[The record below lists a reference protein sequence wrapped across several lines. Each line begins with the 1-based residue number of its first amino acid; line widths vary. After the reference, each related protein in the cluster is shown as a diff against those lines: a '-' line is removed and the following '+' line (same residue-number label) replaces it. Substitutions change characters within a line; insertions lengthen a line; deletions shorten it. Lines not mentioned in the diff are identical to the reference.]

1 MTENINDILVEYL
14 HSVTTSRNT
23 INNMI
28 NVMSN
33 QDRTLRTIVNY
44 TINSSNTNSPRNLT
58 SGPTNNRNRRYRNNR
73 HNVGYSYTTPV
84 RLEEVL
90 TPATIIS
97 QLSNLNAGIP
107 SPITTPIP
115 TSSTPTAA
123 QIANAT
129 EEVLF
134 SSISNPLN
142 NTCPISCERFEPNDM
157 VMQIIPC
164 GHIFTPD
171 NLRQWFQ
178 TNQRCPLC
186 RMDITR
192 YHPQATIHNPY
203 TQTPPTSSTT
213 RNRSISEIADFIS
226 TDIVRQLAD
235 ISGNVSVEY
244 SVLNRVR
251 DASNSEIVYDSS
263 YSQVINNQPYTYT
276 T

>member
-1 MTENINDILVEYL
+1 MCIRDSL
-14 HSVTTSRNT
+14 NT
-23 INNMI
+23 GL
-28 NVMSN
+28 
-33 QDRTLRTIVNY
+33 QT
-44 TINSSNTNSPRNLT
+44 
-58 SGPTNNRNRRYRNNR
+58 
-73 HNVGYSYTTPV
+73 
-84 RLEEVL
+84 
-90 TPATIIS
+90 
-97 QLSNLNAGIP
+97 
-107 SPITTPIP
+107 PITTPIR
-115 TSSTPTAA
+115 TSSATAA

-186 RMDITR
+186 RMDITQ
-192 YHPQATIHNPY
+192 YHPQDTIRNPY
-203 TQTPPTSSTT
+203 TQTPPPSTV

-226 TDIVRQLAD
+226 NDIVSQLSD

-244 SVLNRVR
+244 SVLNRVP

-263 YSQVINNQPYTYT
+263 YSQVINN
-276 T
+276 

>member
-58 SGPTNNRNRRYRNNR
+58 SGPTNIRNRRYRNNR

-107 SPITTPIP
+107 SPITTPIQ

-134 SSISNPLN
+134 SSIRNPLN
-142 NTCPISCERFEPNDM
+142 NTCPISCDRFEPNHM

-186 RMDITR
+186 RIDITR
-192 YHPQATIHNPY
+192 YHPQDTIRNPY
-203 TQTPPTSSTT
+203 TQTPPTSSTV
-213 RNRSISEIADFIS
+213 RNHNISEIANFIS
-226 TDIVRQLAD
+226 NDIVSQLSD

-244 SVLNRVR
+244 SVLNRVH
-251 DASNSEIVYDSS
+251 DASNSQVVNNPQTTDSS
-263 YSQVINNQPYTYT
+263 NNQPYTYT

>member
-44 TINSSNTNSPRNLT
+44 TIHSSGTNIPSDIT
-58 SGPTNNRNRRYRNNR
+58 SEPTNMHNRRYRNNR
-73 HNVGYSYTTPV
+73 HNIGYSYTTPV
-84 RLEEVL
+84 RVEEVL
-90 TPATIIS
+90 TPANLLS

-107 SPITTPIP
+107 TPITTPIR
-115 TSSTPTAA
+115 TSSATAA

-192 YHPQATIHNPY
+192 YHPQDTIRNPY
-203 TQTPPTSSTT
+203 TQTPPPSTV

-226 TDIVRQLAD
+226 NDIVSQLSD

-244 SVLNRVR
+244 SVLNRVP

>member
-1 MTENINDILVEYL
+1 M
-14 HSVTTSRNT
+14 
-23 INNMI
+23 
-28 NVMSN
+28 
-33 QDRTLRTIVNY
+33 
-44 TINSSNTNSPRNLT
+44 
-58 SGPTNNRNRRYRNNR
+58 
-73 HNVGYSYTTPV
+73 
-84 RLEEVL
+84 
-90 TPATIIS
+90 TPANIIS
-97 QLSNLNAGIP
+97 QLSNLNTGIQT
-107 SPITTPIP
+107 PITTPIP

-142 NTCPISCERFEPNDM
+142 NTCPISCDRFEPNDR

-164 GHIFTPD
+164 GHLFTPH

-192 YHPQATIHNPY
+192 YHPQNTISNPH

-226 TDIVRQLAD
+226 NDIVRQLAD

-244 SVLNRVR
+244 SVLNRVP

-263 YSQVINNQPYTYT
+263 YSQVINNPQSTDSSNNPPYTYT